1 MNIFDISDIRKI
13 IFSYIYP
20 VKITKGM
27 LINANMSSF
36 SPLFLN
42 HIGTIYDIK
51 RTNSNNFRIT
61 MINESTEEDFYWYKV
76 YTYLYSEKDDFK
88 VISY

>member
-27 LINANMSSF
+27 LINANLSSF
-36 SPLFLN
+36 NPLFLN
-42 HIGTIYDIK
+42 HIGIIDDIK
-51 RTNSNNFRIT
+51 KINSNNFRIT
-61 MINESTEEDFYWYKV
+61 MINESTEDDLYWYKV
-76 YTYLYSEKDDFK
+76 HTYLYSDRDEFK